1 MLPLA
6 VASTT
11 FSEGNTSAILLQFFF
26 VMCNQ
31 FNIDTIDCILTV
43 MKNNAVPLFP
53 QILMNVLLEESSA
66 HDLGTVS
73 ILLEATFAG
82 VIKALI

>member
-1 MLPLA
+1 
-6 VASTT
+6 
-11 FSEGNTSAILLQFFF
+11 
-26 VMCNQ
+26 
-31 FNIDTIDCILTV
+31 